1 MRYTVKIKL
10 SAEKELD
17 RIPDKFYQQIAK
29 HIIALSTQP
38 RPAGIKKLKEDVY
51 RIRVGDYRIIYSVDD
66 REKVV
71 TIIKIGHRRKV
82 YR

>member
-29 HIIALSTQP
+29 HIIALSTQTS
-38 RPAGIKKLKEDVY
+38 RHKET
-51 RIRVGDYRIIYSVDD
+51 
-66 REKVV
+66 E
-71 TIIKIGHRRKV
+71 RRCLS
-82 YR
+82 YPCW